1 MSSTAFHRSVQ
12 RRRTYGRRW
21 STTDSTPG
29 STHAITGRTLQRS
42 TTGPGPTRALRVL
55 VLNAGSSSLKLSLV
69 DPDDRILVD
78 QEFEVAEGRIDESQ
92 LATAIH
98 AMDGVQAI
106 GHRIVHGGPRYT
118 ASVRLDGEVIRYLTS
133 VTDLAPLHLPAA
145 LAGISAARELL
156 PRVPGVACLDTA
168 FHSRMPEAASTY
180 AIPDEWRLRYGI
192 KRYGFHGFSHAYAAR
207 RAAEMLGRS
216 PHELRVVTC
225 HLGAGASLA
234 AVRGGRSVD
243 TTMGFTPLEG
253 LVMATRSGTVDPGA
267 LLYLQRHTGASE
279 PELTEA
285 LDRQGGLVALAGTG
299 DMREILQRI
308 AGGDDAAE
316 LAFDVYIHRL
326 RALIASMAAAMNG
339 LDALVFTGGVGEN
352 AAPVRAAAV
361 AGLRFLGVEIGPTL
375 NASLGPDND
384 ISAPDARVPTL
395 VIKAHEDIE
404 VAREVRR
411 VLTAPPVSAA
421 S

>member
-1 MSSTAFHRSVQ
+1 V
-12 RRRTYGRRW
+12 
-21 STTDSTPG
+21 
-29 STHAITGRTLQRS
+29 
-42 TTGPGPTRALRVL
+42 RVL
-55 VLNAGSSSLKLSLV
+55 VLNAGSSSLKVSLV
-69 DPDDRILVD
+69 DGDDVVLVD
-78 QEFEVAEGRIDESQ
+78 REFEVAEGRLDEGQ
-92 LATAIH
+92 LANAVRG
-98 AMDGVQAI
+98 MEGVEAI
-106 GHRIVHGGPRYT
+106 GHRIVHGGPRYRT
-118 ASVRLDGEVIRYLTS
+118 SVRIDGEVIRYLVTI
-133 VTDLAPLHLPAA
+133 TDLAPLHLPSA
-145 LAGISAARELL
+145 LAGIAAARELL
-156 PRVPGVACLDTA
+156 PRLPAVACLDTA

-180 AIPDEWRLRYGI
+180 AVPEEWRARYGI
-192 KRYGFHGFSHAYAAR
+192 KRYGFHGFSHAYASR
-207 RAAEMLGRS
+207 RAAVMLGRS
-216 PHELRVVTC
+216 PHDLRVVTC

-267 LLYLQRHTGASE
+267 LLYLQRHAGLSE
-279 PELTEA
+279 PELNEA
-285 LDRQGGLVALAGTG
+285 LDSRGGLVALAGTG

-308 AGGDDAAE
+308 EAGDDAAE

-326 RALIASMAAAMNG
+326 RGLIASMAAAMNG

-352 AAPVRAAAV
+352 AAPVRAAAT

-384 ISAPDARVPTL
+384 VSAPGALVPTL

-411 VLTAPPVSAA
+411 VLTAPPVGGTH
-421 S
+421 